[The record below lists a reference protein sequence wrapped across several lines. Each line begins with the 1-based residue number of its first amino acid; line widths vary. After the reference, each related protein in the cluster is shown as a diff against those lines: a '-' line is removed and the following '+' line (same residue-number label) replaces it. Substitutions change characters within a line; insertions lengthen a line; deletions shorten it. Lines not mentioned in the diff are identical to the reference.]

1 MNRNIIFNQIGTKL
15 FKEINKVRVPATFT
29 DMVKLMDGYPDEQIT
44 FTDDKKVAEQYEML
58 AERIKL
64 YN

>member
-1 MNRNIIFNQIGTKL
+1 MNRNIIFNQIGTEL
-15 FKEINKVRVPATFT
+15 FKEINKIRVPATFT
-29 DMVKLMDGYPDEQIT
+29 DIVKLIDGYPDEQIN
-44 FTDDKKVAEQYEML
+44 FTNDEKVAEQYKML

>member
-1 MNRNIIFNQIGTKL
+1 MDRNIILNELGLEL
-15 FKEINKVRVPATFT
+15 FKEINKIKVPATFT
-29 DMVKLMDGYPDEQIT
+29 DMVKLIDGYPDKQIN
-44 FTDDKKVAEQYEML
+44 FTNDEKVAEQYKAL